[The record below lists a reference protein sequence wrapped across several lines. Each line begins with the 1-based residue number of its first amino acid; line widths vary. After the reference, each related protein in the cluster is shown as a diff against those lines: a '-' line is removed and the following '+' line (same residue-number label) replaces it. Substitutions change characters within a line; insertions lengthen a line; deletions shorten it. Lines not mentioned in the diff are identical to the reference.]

1 MRFSEFKL
9 NEAAG
14 QNVYHVTFSKHVP
27 GITKGGL
34 RPLQPSNWVKKGDP
48 TKRYNEEGG
57 VFAFADPL
65 DAFKW
70 AFVQQTD
77 LKQPVSIITFR
88 RGNTW
93 EKDPSADIQLTMGQG
108 DALRSMSAVP
118 PGDILYVNA
127 FDDFSNPMELQ
138 IPQGE
143 WFQRSV
149 DMMNGK
155 QPVTE
160 ARKVRDSSVTQEN
173 IPKRVYIYPKSDRG
187 RLIVKNHGNT
197 HRVRQISDVNPMT
210 DKADGSGKWIFIP
223 LRDVNGGQ
231 WINIANDE
239 HFSVFGNEDDWM
251 HSNDYV
257 TEAPAKKAA
266 PKKKTAAQIK
276 AANEKIRMSTQS
288 GTIDKKQAWGVKK
301 ALTNIVAKY
310 AVGDDWKMESQYL
323 DAGLY
328 YMGDDIE
335 EAKRVGMEV
344 IGALYGFFQDG
355 SKKSITKLKREED
368 ANTMQFTAMP
378 MKDQFGQNPPQVSF
392 VLHKNVQPG
401 GPVIGIHL
409 TV

>member
-1 MRFSEFKL
+1 MRFREFKT
-9 NEAAG
+9 EGAG
-14 QNVYHVTFSKHVP
+14 GQSVYHVTFDKHIP
-27 GITKGGL
+27 KIKQDGL
-34 RPLQPSNWVKKGDP
+34 RPLQTSNWAKAGGDEG
-48 TKRYNEEGG
+48 TRYNEEGG
-57 VFAFADPL
+57 VFAFADPE

-70 AFVQQTD
+70 AFKQQFEF
-77 LKQPVSIITFR
+77 KEPVSILR
-88 RGNTW
+88 LKRGNSW
-93 EKDPSADIQLTMGQG
+93 EKDPSGDIHLQMGKG
-108 DALRSMSAVP
+108 EALRSIAAVP
-118 PGDILYVNA
+118 ASDVEGAYSFTDFGNPGNGVSQQEWIQNSVNTI
-127 FDDFSNPMELQ
+127 SGQ
-138 IPQGE
+138 
-143 WFQRSV
+143 
-149 DMMNGK
+149 
-155 QPVTE
+155 VTE
-160 ARKVRDSSVTQEN
+160 ARKVRGSSVTQEK

-197 HRVRQISDVNPMT
+197 HRVRHVSDVNPMT

-223 LRDVNGGQ
+223 LRDVGGGQ

-257 TEAPAKKAA
+257 TEAPAKKAPA
-266 PKKKTAAQIK
+266 KKQTAAQKK
-276 AANEKIRMSTQS
+276 AYHEKIRMSTQS

-310 AVGDDWKMESQYL
+310 AVGDDWKMENQYL

-328 YMGDDIE
+328 YMGNDME
-335 EAKRVGMEV
+335 EAKRVGNEV

-355 SKKSITKLKREED
+355 SKKSITKLKREDD

-392 VLHKNVQPG
+392 VLHKNIEPG